1 MKKQGERDLVRSLP
15 FIQVGLANGLGKL
28 FSNIS
33 KSDLPND
40 TSNPLDMERTRPHAI
55 PESDGQSILSLNN
68 VELENVANQE
78 KCIANNQS

>member
-40 TSNPLDMERTRPHAI
+40 TPNSLDMERTRPHAI
-55 PESDGQSILSLNN
+55 PESDGKSTPPLCSRAGESINRR
-68 VELENVANQE
+68 V
-78 KCIANNQS
+78 